1 MKIAICDD
9 DINDRTKLSDFI
21 RRYDGS
27 LACDL
32 YISAEDLL
40 NALKTTYYELIFL
53 DIEMEGLNGFNA
65 AKLIMGES
73 DKPLIIFV
81 THSSKYTIQGY
92 EVAFR
97 YLIKPI
103 TYENFEKVLKA
114 ALERI
119 LPQKIPIDIN
129 GKTYFISL
137 KEIYYFE
144 VLDHKIRIHTNQK
157 SYDCRHTLKNIE
169 DMLTASSF
177 IRPHNSYLV
186 NLEHVVSASQAE
198 LTMRDELKISISR
211 KKKDD
216 VLKAIHEY
224 LRR

>member
-1 MKIAICDD
+1 MRIAICDD
-9 DINDRTKLSDFI
+9 DINDRSKLNDFI
-21 RRYDGS
+21 HRYDGS
-27 LACDL
+27 LVCDL
-32 YISAEDLL
+32 YSSAVELI
-40 NALKTTYYELIFL
+40 NALKTAYYELIFL
-53 DIEMEGLNGFNA
+53 DIEMEKLNGFNA
-65 AKLIMGES
+65 AKLIMGGS

-97 YLIKPI
+97 YLVKPI
-103 TYENFEKVLKA
+103 TYENLEKVLKA

-119 LPQKIPIDIN
+119 LPQKMPIDIN

-144 VLDHKIRIHTNQK
+144 VLDHKVRIHTNHK
-157 SYDCRHTLKNIE
+157 SYDCRYTLKNIE
-169 DMLTASSF
+169 DMLSASPF
-177 IRPHNSYLV
+177 IRPHNSFLV
-186 NLEHVVSASQAE
+186 NMEHVVSASQAE

-211 KKKDD
+211 KKKDE